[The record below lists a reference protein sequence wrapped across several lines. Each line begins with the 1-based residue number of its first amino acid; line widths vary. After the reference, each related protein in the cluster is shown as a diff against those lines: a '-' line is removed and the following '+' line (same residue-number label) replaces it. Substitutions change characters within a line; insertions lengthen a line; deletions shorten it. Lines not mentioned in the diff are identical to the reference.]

1 MLKKCPTCGGQVNV
15 KEVTEILSGGINT
28 AFLRVKVGVCH
39 RCGERLQTPE
49 IVRRFEEIEAKLER
63 QETSGF
69 KPVGKFF
76 QAN

>member
-39 RCGERLQTPE
+39 RCGERL
-49 IVRRFEEIEAKLER
+49 
-63 QETSGF
+63 
-69 KPVGKFF
+69 
-76 QAN
+76 